1 VVCQQHYSSDIF
13 AGLFADKVAIE
24 DGSRL
29 SVCLTGVRL
38 AFICSSAFLRAIL
51 EQELNMATR
60 DRTALFMRYREESCA
75 LHGDSAR
82 RPAPHGS
89 KSPLGFRS
97 RYGRQ
102 DDQLSSLP
110 PPVSLTRTG
119 SAGSDWLRTY
129 HDLVD
134 DVAEAQACLDSLTA
148 LYTKHLL
155 PSFGY
160 DDQRGLEHDIQ
171 VGAQELTRMLQNAD
185 SKVKRIADNQ
195 GISGGTPD
203 EHSVVLRNIQRR
215 FAGQV
220 QQLSL
225 TFRKKQKAYMSELEG
240 QREAVGCKSAKRERQ
255 DGDNFFV
262 DVRDDVRG
270 WGDSSDSQVLLEDD
284 GRDLTA
290 ERNREI
296 TSIAVSIND
305 LATIVKDLA
314 TLVVDQGTVL
324 DRVDYNIENARS
336 DTQGAVKQLNIADR
350 YQRKRHAFCCILF
363 LALGCGFMAVVLLYR
378 WLS

>member
-1 VVCQQHYSSDIF
+1 
-13 AGLFADKVAIE
+13 
-24 DGSRL
+24 
-29 SVCLTGVRL
+29 
-38 AFICSSAFLRAIL
+38 
-51 EQELNMATR
+51 MATR

-75 LHGDSAR
+75 LHGDSGR
-82 RPAPHGS
+82 RPARHGS
-89 KSPLGFRS
+89 KSPLGYQS
-97 RYGRQ
+97 RHGCQ
-102 DDQLSSLP
+102 DRLPSTLP

-134 DVAEAQACLDSLTA
+134 DVAEAQAGLDSLTS
-148 LYTKHLL
+148 LYAKHLL
-155 PSFGY
+155 PSFGI

-171 VGAQELTRMLQNAD
+171 VAAQELTHMLQNAD
-185 SKVKRIADNQ
+185 AKVKRIADNHGDPG
-195 GISGGTPD
+195 GIPN
-203 EHSVVLRNIQRR
+203 EHTTVLRNVQRR

-240 QREAVGCKSAKRERQ
+240 QRETVAGKPAKHGRL
-255 DGDNFFV
+255 DGDSFFV
-262 DVRDDVRG
+262 DMRDDAG
-270 WGDSSDSQVLLEDD
+270 DWGESADNQMLLEDD

-296 TSIAVSIND
+296 HSIAVSIND

-324 DRVDYNIENARS
+324 DRVDYNIENAQS
-336 DTQGAVKQLNIADR
+336 DTQGAVKQLKIAER
-350 YQRKRHAFCCILF
+350 YQRKRHAFWCILF
-363 LALGCGFMAVVLLYR
+363 LALGCGFMALVLLYK
-378 WLS
+378 WMP